1 MINEIYIDN
10 FRCLTNFRIK
20 PGYFQLWLGD
30 NGSGKTSVLDAL
42 RNIQRLMRSEHVD
55 DIFKG
60 NSLTT
65 WDKRRDQKIGFSFII
80 DDEIYKYELTIEYAK
95 QEDKQHI
102 KREELIWQ
110 DSTFFL
116 FDGHEAHLF
125 RINRDTQKIE
135 ESAVFPAN
143 WGRSVIPTIAERD
156 DNKPLIRFR
165 EELDKIL
172 LIHPIPLVVKGA
184 AATESRNLSEHAENF
199 AQWYRHLLQE
209 QPSIG
214 YGAKQLLEDVL
225 PGFEQLSLREIGE
238 SRKLMATFRI
248 EGEDRDF
255 DFMNI
260 SDGQRQLIVLYTV
273 LEAFRAGTFSTVLID
288 EPDNFVSMREIQPWL
303 ENLNDICDE
312 PNKQAL
318 IISHHPEIVNNMA
331 RGEEFWFSRQ
341 EGTHVVI
348 KPFPKVAELTP
359 AEAMARGWENE

>member
-20 PGYFQLWLGD
+20 PGDFQLWLGD

-42 RNIQRLMRSEHVD
+42 RYVQRLMRGEDVE
-55 DIFKG
+55 DIFNR

-65 WDKRRDQKIGFSFII
+65 WDKRRDQTIGFSLMI
-80 DDEIYKYELTIEYAK
+80 DSEMYKYELAIEYAN
-95 QEDKQHI
+95 QEDKQRI
-102 KREELIWQ
+102 KREELIWK

-116 FDGHEAHLF
+116 FDGQEAHLY
-125 RINRDTQKIE
+125 RINQNTIKTE
-135 ESAVFPAN
+135 EGAVFPAN
-143 WGRSVIPTIAERD
+143 QSRSVIPTIAQRD

-165 EELDKIL
+165 EELEKIL
-172 LIHPIPLVVKGA
+172 LIQPVPLVVKDA
-184 AATESRNLSEHAENF
+184 AASESRNLSEHAENF

-214 YGAKQLLEDVL
+214 YRAKQLLEDVL
-225 PGFEQLSLREIGE
+225 PGFELLSLREFGE

-248 EGEDRDF
+248 EGKDRDF

-273 LEAFRAGTFSTVLID
+273 LEALRAGTFSTVLID

-312 PNKQAL
+312 QDKQAL
-318 IISHHPEIVNNMA
+318 IISHHPEIVNTMA
-331 RGEEFWFSRQ
+331 RGTELWFFRQ
-341 EGTHVVI
+341 AGAHVVV
-348 KPFPKVAELTP
+348 KPFPKVAELPP

>member
-1 MINEIYIDN
+1 MMNEIYIDN

-20 PGYFQLWLGD
+20 PGNFQLWLGD

-42 RNIQRLMRSEHVD
+42 RYVQRLMRGKHVE
-55 DIFKG
+55 DIFNR

-65 WDKRRDQKIGFSFII
+65 WDKRRDQTIGFSLMI
-80 DDEIYKYELTIEYAK
+80 DDEVYRYELTIEYAHQEGK
-95 QEDKQHI
+95 QRI
-102 KREELIWQ
+102 KREELIWE

-116 FDGHEAHLF
+116 FDGQEAHLY
-125 RINRDTQKIE
+125 RINWNTRKTE
-135 ESAVFPAN
+135 EGAVFPAKSD
-143 WGRSVIPTIAERD
+143 RSVIPTIAQRD

-165 EELDKIL
+165 EEIEKIL
-172 LIHPIPLVVKGA
+172 LIQPVPLVVEDA
-184 AATESRNLSEHAENF
+184 AASESRNLSEHAENF

-214 YGAKQLLEDVL
+214 YRATQLLEDVL

-248 EGEDRDF
+248 EGKDRDF

-260 SDGQRQLIVLYTV
+260 SDGQRQLIVLYMV
-273 LEAFRAGTFSTVLID
+273 LEALRAGTYSTVLID

-312 PNKQAL
+312 QDKQAL
-318 IISHHPEIVNNMA
+318 IISHHPEIVNKMA
-331 RGEEFWFSRQ
+331 RGAELWFSRQ
-341 EGTHVVI
+341 AGAHVVV
-348 KPFPKVAELTP
+348 KPFPKVADLPP